1 MIPWALE
8 SWANYEIEIYSD
20 IEDPEKVANK
30 ESAIVVLNHPGDLD
44 WMIGWV
50 VINRIGMLGVRQH
63 SVYNVVCKLKETKQ
77 QPAT

>member
-20 IEDPEKVANK
+20 IEDPEKFANK
-30 ESAIVVLNHPGDLD
+30 ESAIVVMNHPGDLD

-50 VINRIGMLGVRQH
+50 VINRIGMLGVSTH
-63 SVYNVVCKLKETKQ
+63 FIVCTVKESE
-77 QPAT
+77 